1 MPGGGPQM
9 ISPYGTPPPA
19 ASPLVGTLP
28 SSGTSGAK
36 GPTRRNALMTLLL
49 PFGVIIG
56 GSIVF
61 TILAMLLS
69 SLASVF
75 ALLQMLCALG
85 GSGWFIYTA
94 IQMVNELKSVTNNAS
109 LAWWPIFVPFYSMY
123 WAWFIIPAEVAKA
136 KQMLG
141 VQQAPRGIVLYIF
154 LWPFAL
160 ASDINDMVR

>member
-1 MPGGGPQM
+1 M
-9 ISPYGTPPPA
+9 ISPYGTPPPG

-28 SSGTSGAK
+28 SSGVASK

-49 PFGVIIG
+49 PFGVIMG

-61 TILAMLLS
+61 TILAILIN
-69 SLASVF
+69 SLAGVF
-75 ALLQMLCALG
+75 SLLQLLCVLG
-85 GSGWFIYTA
+85 GSGWFIYMT
-94 IQMVNELKSVTNNAS
+94 IGMVNELKSVTNNSA

-141 VQQAPRGIVLYIF
+141 VQHPPRGIVLYIF